1 MMNLDHIYFVFGK
14 MMNVFSPPCS
24 IVLPSY
30 REVVAK
36 VMATTS
42 MPLDHN
48 RLSCYE
54 HCILPFVDVKV
65 EECDEFA
72 SEKW

>member
-1 MMNLDHIYFVFGK
+1 MNLDHIYFVVSK

-30 REVVAK
+30 HEVVAM
-36 VMATTS
+36 VIATTS
-42 MPLDHN
+42 MLLDHN

-54 HCILPFVDVKV
+54 HCILPFVDAKA
-65 EECDEFA
+65 EEFDEFA